1 MAKQQTTSINK
12 KAEMIY
18 CERCG
23 EDYSATYR
31 RCPFCDERPGRRIDD
46 RGTRGPLQVAVL
58 VVTLIIILA
67 AAFIV
72 FSKVAPLL
80 TGREPD
86 AEQPGVEQP
95 SDPST
100 EPGTQIPE
108 LEVPVEPEIPDV
120 TDPSAVPAQAIVLS
134 RTDITLVHGETYS
147 LAATVAP
154 SDTTDTVVWS
164 SDRPDVLEV
173 SAEGALTNKNT
184 TGEKVVVNV
193 TATAGGVSQTCVVR
207 CNSGAVPLV
216 PPTGQT
222 VSGNTPAKV
231 TGAGGGLNV
240 RSGPGSN
247 YEKVASIEN
256 GAKVTILEDA
266 GNGWYKINYDNGKTG
281 YASSNY
287 IVPTGESGSSSSSS
301 SGSTSSSG
309 SSSSGVT
316 ISGKTPAKVVG
327 AGNGLNVRSGPGSN
341 HQVVASIENGN
352 SVTILENAG
361 NGWYKIDYG
370 NGKVGYASASYIQP
384 K

>member
-80 TGREPD
+80 TGREPEV
-86 AEQPGVEQP
+86 EQPSVEQP

-108 LEVPVEPEIPDV
+108 VEVPVEPEIPDV

-154 SDTTDTVVWS
+154 SDTTDTVVWT

-207 CNSGAVPLV
+207 CNSGDAPLV

-256 GAKVTILEDA
+256 GTKVTILENA
-266 GNGWYKINYDNGKTG
+266 GNGWYKIDYGNGKTG
-281 YASSNY
+281 YASADY
-287 IVPTGESGSSSSSS
+287 IVPTGESGSGS
-301 SGSTSSSG
+301 SGS

-341 HQVVASIENGN
+341 YEKVASIANGN
-352 SVTILENAG
+352 TVTILENAG
-361 NGWYKIDYG
+361 NGFYKIDYG
-370 NGKVGYASASYIQP
+370 NGKIGYASVNYIQP

>member
-46 RGTRGPLQVAVL
+46 RGARSPLQLAFL

-80 TGREPD
+80 TSRSPEEPTP
-86 AEQPGVEQP
+86 PGVEQP
-95 SDPST
+95 ADPST
-100 EPGTQIPE
+100 QT
-108 LEVPVEPEIPDV
+108 PEIVLPDV
-120 TDPSAVPAQAIVLS
+120 TDKTDPNAVPASAVVLS
-134 RTDITLVHGETYS
+134 RTDITLVHGETYT

-154 SDTTDTVVWS
+154 SDTTDTVVWT
-164 SDRPDVLEV
+164 SDRPDLVEV
-173 SAEGALTNKNT
+173 AQDGSITNKNT

-193 TATAGGVSQTCVVR
+193 TATAGGVSATCVVR
-207 CNSGAVPLV
+207 CNSGAAIPGSPAGSNNGGPVSSGT
-216 PPTGQT
+216 TG
-222 VSGNTPAKV
+222 KV
-231 TGAGGGLNV
+231 TGAGNGLNV
-240 RSGPGSN
+240 RSGPGS
-247 YEKVASIEN
+247 EHGKVASITN
-256 GAKVTILEDA
+256 GTTVTILEDT
-266 GNGWYKINYDNGKTG
+266 GTGWYKIDYGNGKVG
-281 YASSNY
+281 YASATY
-287 IVPTGESGSSSSSS
+287 VQPTGNSSGSGSASSSGSSSSSS
-301 SGSTSSSG
+301 TSSGAS
-309 SSSSGVT
+309 

-341 HQVVASIENGN
+341 YEKIASIENGN

-361 NGWYKIDYG
+361 NGFYKIDYG
-370 NGKVGYASASYIQP
+370 NGKIGYASVDYIQP